1 MWFMQTRVDEPS
13 LPVEQCNVGTI
24 QTSGPCGCSLGET
37 AEQLTE
43 TLGDPLLDTLAAP
56 ETETATVTANIRED
70 WPLGK
75 ETAVR

>member
-1 MWFMQTRVDEPS
+1 MQTRTNEPFLS
-13 LPVEQCNVGTI
+13 VEQCSVGRI
-24 QTSGPCGCSLGET
+24 QTCGPCGCLLGEA

-43 TLGDPLLDTLAAP
+43 TLGDPLLDKLAAP
-56 ETETATVTANIRED
+56 ETETATVTANIREY